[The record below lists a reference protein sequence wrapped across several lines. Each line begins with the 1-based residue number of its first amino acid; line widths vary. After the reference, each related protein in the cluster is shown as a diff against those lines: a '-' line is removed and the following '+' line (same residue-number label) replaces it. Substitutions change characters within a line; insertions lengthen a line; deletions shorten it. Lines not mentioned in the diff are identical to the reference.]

1 MDIPLGLTLEKVEE
15 LYILAT
21 LKKHNQNR
29 THAAIALDISLRGLR
44 IKLSQYRLEGALVE

>member
-29 THAAIALDISLRGLR
+29 THAAIALGISLRGLR